1 MVSGK
6 HLAKSE
12 TNMKR
17 LPLLAVLFSVLYLL
31 TACGGE
37 MTRIA
42 DTRENAFSLE
52 LPEDWQNFITLE
64 RPYGQVR
71 NCAVSIS
78 PDQRS
83 RIFFGD
89 PNMPIFSLPN
99 PQMYLRAG
107 MNTGNPLFQ
116 VRNFQPADQ
125 FFADYMKRTYGQ
137 LENFQIIAQEPNPF
151 YQEAVEEM
159 AAKENVQ
166 AQITTTRIHFS
177 FTDQGEEVQ
186 GVINGMTM
194 QAQEVWIPGIYGFM
208 TMDDVE
214 EMDQMA
220 NQALASYEINPEW
233 QEQENLRN
241 QQKMQEQT
249 AAHNQRMQRMQQNF
263 QAHQNRM
270 QQRYNAAD
278 QQYQNWRQNQ
288 AAQDLQHD
296 RFIDN
301 IRDKETVTNGSYSG
315 KVDAGYN
322 NYYVDPN
329 TGNYI
334 GTNIEENPDISVY
347 EHWKI
352 RR

>member
-12 TNMKR
+12 SNMKR
-17 LPLLAVLFSVLYLL
+17 LPLVAVLLSALYLF
-31 TACGGE
+31 TACGSDL
-37 MTRIA
+37 TRVA

-64 RPYGQVR
+64 RPYDQVR

-83 RIFFGD
+83 RLFFGD
-89 PNMPIFSLPN
+89 PNLPTFALPN
-99 PQMYLRAG
+99 PQMYLHAG
-107 MNTGNPLFQ
+107 MNTGSPLFQ

-125 FFADYMKRTYGQ
+125 FFADYMNRTYGQ
-137 LENFQIIAQEPNPF
+137 LENFQLIETAPNPF
-151 YQEAVEEM
+151 YQQAVEEM
-159 AAKENVQ
+159 AAEENVQ
-166 AQITTTRIHFS
+166 AHITTTKIRFS
-177 FTDQGEEVQ
+177 YTDQGEEVQ
-186 GVINGMTM
+186 GVINGMTL
-194 QAQEVWIPGIYGFM
+194 QVQEIWMAGLYGFT
-208 TMDDVE
+208 TMDDTE
-214 EMDQMA
+214 EMEA
-220 NQALASYEINPEW
+220 LSRQALASYEIHPEW

-241 QQKMQEQT
+241 QQKMQQQT
-249 AAHNQRMQRMQQNF
+249 AAHQRRMQQQQQNF

-278 QQYQNWRQNQ
+278 AQYNNWRQNQ

-334 GTNIEENPDISVY
+334 GTNIQENPDISVY